1 MEKDKEQETEQTQP
15 VTEQAEAAAPAAAA
29 VPAPAPAAA
38 AAPVP
43 APAAAAAPAPA
54 AGQRPA
60 PRQRDADNQD
70 RPRHR
75 GRGRRR
81 PCVMCVEKMTS
92 VDYKDF
98 NFLRRFVSD
107 RGRIDTRRKTGTCAK
122 HQRAL
127 AQAIKRARHLALLPY
142 TAEHVRMG
150 VTSFR

>member
-1 MEKDKEQETEQTQP
+1 MEREQEQETEQEQP
-15 VTEQAEAAAPAAAA
+15 VAEQADAAAPAAASA
-29 VPAPAPAAA
+29 STFT
-38 AAPVP
+38 
-43 APAAAAAPAPA
+43 
-54 AGQRPA
+54 AGERPA
-60 PRQRDADNQD
+60 PRQRDLRDLENQD
-70 RPRHR
+70 RPRRR

-81 PCVMCVEKMTS
+81 PCVMCVEKMTF

>member
-1 MEKDKEQETEQTQP
+1 METEKEQETEQEQP
-15 VTEQAEAAAPAAAA
+15 VAEQADAAAPAA
-29 VPAPAPAAA
+29 APAPAAA
-38 AAPVP
+38 AASTST
-43 APAAAAAPAPA
+43 
-54 AGQRPA
+54 AGERPA
-60 PRQRDADNQD
+60 PRQRDMDNQD
-70 RPRHR
+70 RPQRR

-81 PCVMCVEKMTS
+81 PCVMCVEKMAF

-142 TAEHVRMG
+142 TADHVRMG
-150 VTSFR
+150 VTPFR

>member
-1 MEKDKEQETEQTQP
+1 METEKEQETEQEQP
-15 VTEQAEAAAPAAAA
+15 VAEPADAA
-29 VPAPAPAAA
+29 VPAAA
-38 AAPVP
+38 AAPD
-43 APAAAAAPAPA
+43 AASASTLT
-54 AGQRPA
+54 AGERPA
-60 PRQRDADNQD
+60 PRQRDLENQD
-70 RPRHR
+70 RPRRR

-81 PCVMCVEKMTS
+81 PCGMCVDKMS
-92 VDYKDF
+92 FIVYKDF

>member
-1 MEKDKEQETEQTQP
+1 MEREIEQETEQEQP
-15 VTEQAEAAAPAAAA
+15 VAEQPVAEQADA
-29 VPAPAPAAA
+29 APAPAAA
-38 AAPVP
+38 P
-43 APAAAAAPAPA
+43 ADTST
-54 AGQRPA
+54 AGERPA
-60 PRQRDADNQD
+60 PRQRDIDNQD
-70 RPRHR
+70 RPRRR

-81 PCVMCVEKMTS
+81 PCVMCVDKMAF

-150 VTSFR
+150 VTPFR

>member
-1 MEKDKEQETEQTQP
+1 MEREKEQETEQEQP
-15 VTEQAEAAAPAAAA
+15 VAEQAEAAAPAPATTAAPE
-29 VPAPAPAAA
+29 PAPA
-38 AAPVP
+38 
-43 APAAAAAPAPA
+43 
-54 AGQRPA
+54 GERPA
-60 PRQRDADNQD
+60 PRQRDMDNQD
-70 RPRHR
+70 RPRRR

-81 PCVMCVEKMTS
+81 PCVMCVEKMTF

>member
-1 MEKDKEQETEQTQP
+1 MEIEKEQETEEEQP
-15 VTEQAEAAAPAAAA
+15 VVEQADAAAPAAAT
-29 VPAPAPAAA
+29 APAAA
-38 AAPVP
+38 SASTSTARE
-43 APAAAAAPAPA
+43 
-54 AGQRPA
+54 RPA
-60 PRQRDADNQD
+60 PRQRDMDNQD
-70 RPRHR
+70 RPQRR

-81 PCVMCVEKMTS
+81 PCVMCVEKMAF

>member
-1 MEKDKEQETEQTQP
+1 MEREKEQETEQEAEQDQP
-15 VTEQAEAAAPAAAA
+15 VAEQAD
-29 VPAPAPAAA
+29 V
-38 AAPVP
+38 AAPV
-43 APAAAAAPAPA
+43 AASASTST
-54 AGQRPA
+54 AGERPA
-60 PRQRDADNQD
+60 PRQRDLENQE
-70 RPRHR
+70 RPRRR

-81 PCVMCVEKMTS
+81 PCVMCVEKMTF

-142 TAEHVRMG
+142 TADHVRMG
-150 VTSFR
+150 VTPFR

>member
-1 MEKDKEQETEQTQP
+1 MERDKEQETEQEQP
-15 VTEQAEAAAPAAAA
+15 VAEQAEAAEPAAAVA
-29 VPAPAPAAA
+29 PAPAPA
-38 AAPVP
+38 P
-43 APAAAAAPAPA
+43 A
-54 AGQRPA
+54 GGRPA
-60 PRQRDADNQD
+60 PRQRDMENQD
-70 RPRHR
+70 RPRRH

>member
-1 MEKDKEQETEQTQP
+1 MEIEKEQETEEEQP
-15 VTEQAEAAAPAAAA
+15 VVEQADAAAPAAAT
-29 VPAPAPAAA
+29 APAAA
-38 AAPVP
+38 SASTST
-43 APAAAAAPAPA
+43 
-54 AGQRPA
+54 AGERPA
-60 PRQRDADNQD
+60 PRQRDMENQD
-70 RPRHR
+70 RPRRR

-81 PCVMCVEKMTS
+81 PCVMCVEKMAF

>member
-1 MEKDKEQETEQTQP
+1 MEKDKEQETEQEQP
-15 VTEQAEAAAPAAAA
+15 VAEQAEAAAPAAAA
-29 VPAPAPAAA
+29 LPAPAPATAAPPAPAPAA
-38 AAPVP
+38 PVVP
-43 APAAAAAPAPA
+43 T
-54 AGQRPA
+54 GERPA
-60 PRQRDADNQD
+60 PRQRDADNQE
-70 RPRHR
+70 RPRRR

>member
-1 MEKDKEQETEQTQP
+1 METEKEQETEQEQP
-15 VTEQAEAAAPAAAA
+15 VAEQADAAAPAA
-29 VPAPAPAAA
+29 APAPAAA
-38 AAPVP
+38 AASTST
-43 APAAAAAPAPA
+43 
-54 AGQRPA
+54 AGERPA
-60 PRQRDADNQD
+60 PRQRDMDNQD
-70 RPRHR
+70 RPQRR

-81 PCVMCVEKMTS
+81 PCVMCVEKMAF

-150 VTSFR
+150 VTPFR

>member
-1 MEKDKEQETEQTQP
+1 MEREKEQETEQEQP
-15 VTEQAEAAAPAAAA
+15 VAEQADAAAPTAAAAPAA
-29 VPAPAPAAA
+29 VS
-38 AAPVP
+38 VSTS
-43 APAAAAAPAPA
+43 A
-54 AGQRPA
+54 AGERPA
-60 PRQRDADNQD
+60 PRQRDLENQD

-81 PCVMCVEKMTS
+81 PCVMCVEKMTF

-150 VTSFR
+150 VTPFR

>member
-1 MEKDKEQETEQTQP
+1 MEREKEQETEQEQKQP
-15 VTEQAEAAAPAAAA
+15 VAEQAESAAPAAAPAAASA
-29 VPAPAPAAA
+29 TTF
-38 AAPVP
+38 
-43 APAAAAAPAPA
+43 A
-54 AGQRPA
+54 AGERPA
-60 PRQRDADNQD
+60 PRQRDLENQD

-81 PCVMCVEKMTS
+81 PCVMCVEKMTF

-142 TAEHVRMG
+142 TADHVRTG
-150 VTSFR
+150 VTQFR

>member
-1 MEKDKEQETEQTQP
+1 ME
-15 VTEQAEAAAPAAAA
+15 
-29 VPAPAPAAA
+29 
-38 AAPVP
+38 
-43 APAAAAAPAPA
+43 
-54 AGQRPA
+54 
-60 PRQRDADNQD
+60 NQD
-70 RPRHR
+70 RPRRR

-81 PCVMCVEKMTS
+81 PCVMCVEKMTF

-142 TAEHVRMG
+142 TADHVRMG
-150 VTSFR
+150 VTPFR

>member
-1 MEKDKEQETEQTQP
+1 METEKEQETEQEQP
-15 VTEQAEAAAPAAAA
+15 VAEQADAA
-29 VPAPAPAAA
+29 V
-38 AAPVP
+38 
-43 APAAAAAPAPA
+43 PAAAAAPAA
-54 AGQRPA
+54 ASASTSTAGERPA
-60 PRQRDADNQD
+60 PRQRDMENQD
-70 RPRHR
+70 RPRRR

-81 PCVMCVEKMTS
+81 PCVMCVDKMS
-92 VDYKDF
+92 FIDYKDF

>member
-1 MEKDKEQETEQTQP
+1 MEREQEQETEQEQP
-15 VTEQAEAAAPAAAA
+15 VAEQADAAAPAAASA
-29 VPAPAPAAA
+29 STFT
-38 AAPVP
+38 
-43 APAAAAAPAPA
+43 
-54 AGQRPA
+54 AGERPA
-60 PRQRDADNQD
+60 PRQRDLRDLENQD
-70 RPRHR
+70 RPRRR

-81 PCVMCVEKMTS
+81 PCVMCVEKMAF

>member
-1 MEKDKEQETEQTQP
+1 METEKEQETEEEQP
-15 VTEQAEAAAPAAAA
+15 VVEQADAAAPAAAT
-29 VPAPAPAAA
+29 APAAA
-38 AAPVP
+38 SASTST
-43 APAAAAAPAPA
+43 
-54 AGQRPA
+54 AGERPA
-60 PRQRDADNQD
+60 PRQRDMENQD
-70 RPRHR
+70 RPRRH

-81 PCVMCVEKMTS
+81 PCVICVEKMTF

>member
-1 MEKDKEQETEQTQP
+1 MEREKEQETEQEAEQDQP
-15 VTEQAEAAAPAAAA
+15 VAEQADVAAPAAAS
-29 VPAPAPAAA
+29 
-38 AAPVP
+38 
-43 APAAAAAPAPA
+43 APA
-54 AGQRPA
+54 AGERPA
-60 PRQRDADNQD
+60 PRQRDLENQE
-70 RPRHR
+70 RPRRR

-81 PCVMCVEKMTS
+81 PCVMCVEKMTF

-142 TAEHVRMG
+142 TADHVRMG
-150 VTSFR
+150 VTPFR

>member
-1 MEKDKEQETEQTQP
+1 MEREIEQETEQEQP
-15 VTEQAEAAAPAAAA
+15 VAEQADEAAPAAAPAAASA
-29 VPAPAPAAA
+29 STSI
-38 AAPVP
+38 
-43 APAAAAAPAPA
+43 
-54 AGQRPA
+54 GGERPA
-60 PRQRDADNQD
+60 PRQRDLEDQD
-70 RPRHR
+70 RPRRR

-81 PCVMCVEKMTS
+81 PCVMCVDKMTFI
-92 VDYKDF
+92 DYKDF

-150 VTSFR
+150 VTQFR

>member
-1 MEKDKEQETEQTQP
+1 METQNEQETDKEQDQDQP
-15 VTEQAEAAAPAAAA
+15 ASEQATAAAPTVAAPAATARE
-29 VPAPAPAAA
+29 
-38 AAPVP
+38 
-43 APAAAAAPAPA
+43 
-54 AGQRPA
+54 RPP
-60 PRQRDADNQD
+60 PRQRGSGGDDF
-70 RPRHR
+70 RPQRR

-81 PCVMCVEKMTS
+81 PCVMCVEKMAF

-142 TAEHVRMG
+142 TADHVRTG
-150 VTSFR
+150 VTPFR

>member
-1 MEKDKEQETEQTQP
+1 METEKEQETEQEQP
-15 VTEQAEAAAPAAAA
+15 VAEQADAA
-29 VPAPAPAAA
+29 VPAAA
-38 AAPVP
+38 AA
-43 APAAAAAPAPA
+43 ADAASASTLTS
-54 AGQRPA
+54 GERPA
-60 PRQRDADNQD
+60 PRQRDLENQD
-70 RPRHR
+70 RPRRR

-81 PCVMCVEKMTS
+81 PCVMCVDKMS
-92 VDYKDF
+92 FIDYKDF

-142 TAEHVRMG
+142 TADHVRTG

>member
-1 MEKDKEQETEQTQP
+1 MEKDKEQETEQP
-15 VTEQAEAAAPAAAA
+15 IAEQAEAAAPAAAEA
-29 VPAPAPAAA
+29 VSAPAA
-38 AAPVP
+38 
-43 APAAAAAPAPA
+43 AAAAAPAPA
-54 AGQRPA
+54 PAGGRPA
-60 PRQRDADNQD
+60 PRQRDMENQD
-70 RPRHR
+70 RPRRH

-150 VTSFR
+150 VTPFR

>member
-1 MEKDKEQETEQTQP
+1 MEIEKEQKTEEAQP
-15 VTEQAEAAAPAAAA
+15 VVEQADAAAPAAAT
-29 VPAPAPAAA
+29 APAAA
-38 AAPVP
+38 SASTST
-43 APAAAAAPAPA
+43 
-54 AGQRPA
+54 AGERPA
-60 PRQRDADNQD
+60 PRQRDMDNQD
-70 RPRHR
+70 RPQRR

-81 PCVMCVEKMTS
+81 PCVMCVEKMAF

>member
-1 MEKDKEQETEQTQP
+1 MEREKEQETEQEQP
-15 VTEQAEAAAPAAAA
+15 VAEPAD
-29 VPAPAPAAA
+29 
-38 AAPVP
+38 
-43 APAAAAAPAPA
+43 AAAPAPA
-54 AGQRPA
+54 SASTFTAGGRPA
-60 PRQRDADNQD
+60 PRQRDLENQD
-70 RPRHR
+70 RPRRR

-81 PCVMCVEKMTS
+81 PCVMCMDKMAF

-150 VTSFR
+150 VTPFR

>member
-1 MEKDKEQETEQTQP
+1 MEREKEQETEQETEQEQP
-15 VTEQAEAAAPAAAA
+15 VAEQADKAAPAAAPAAASA
-29 VPAPAPAAA
+29 STF
-38 AAPVP
+38 
-43 APAAAAAPAPA
+43 A
-54 AGQRPA
+54 AGERPA
-60 PRQRDADNQD
+60 PRQRDLENQD
-70 RPRHR
+70 RPRRR

-81 PCVMCVEKMTS
+81 PCVMCVEKMTF

-142 TAEHVRMG
+142 TADHVRTG

>member
-1 MEKDKEQETEQTQP
+1 MERETEQETEQEQP
-15 VTEQAEAAAPAAAA
+15 VAERAEAAAPAAAEA
-29 VPAPAPAAA
+29 VSAPAA
-38 AAPVP
+38 
-43 APAAAAAPAPA
+43 AAAAAPAPA
-54 AGQRPA
+54 PAGGRPA
-60 PRQRDADNQD
+60 PRQRDMENQD
-70 RPRHR
+70 RPRRH

>member
-1 MEKDKEQETEQTQP
+1 MEQDKEQETEQTQP
-15 VTEQAEAAAPAAAA
+15 VTEQAEAAAPAAAPVA
-29 VPAPAPAAA
+29 APAPAAA
-38 AAPVP
+38 AAPR
-43 APAAAAAPAPA
+43 PA
-54 AGQRPA
+54 AGGERPA
-60 PRQRDADNQD
+60 PRQRDADSQD

-150 VTSFR
+150 ATSFR